1 MVKVAL
7 FKQNG
12 SIKYKDFVFENN
24 DFEINDLELLIENKG
39 NNDLELI
46 EEGFLNNKYY
56 IIFGYKNGNM
66 FSQHEFE
73 TQNIFGDAIMLIGV
87 SELIEDLINI
97 TETDVLKYFSYEC
110 ISSSS
115 ISINNSSDDG
125 YDLDQY
131 DFMDGFL
138 INDL

>member
-56 IIFGYKNGNM
+56 TIFGYKNGNI

-73 TQNIFGDAIMLIGV
+73 TQNIFSDAIMLIGV

-110 ISSSS
+110 ISSNS
-115 ISINNSSDDG
+115 ISINNSDDDG